1 MQIYNW
7 WVLFIHE
14 TYSVYKLKTFKKCKE
29 VKHIMISIIAIIY
42 IFSSYVVFHQ
52 QLKITFR
59 KSSWLHWQN
68 PLPHFYSIS
77 PKNSK
82 STGLPVLTTSKIF
95 QDALHRGKKGR
106 ENTRFHRSVLHKTII
121 DLFLRRLWRQFI
133 RKKILADVWLI
144 HAEQMSLYNFI
155 I

>member
-1 MQIYNW
+1 M
-7 WVLFIHE
+7 LFIHE
-14 TYSVYKLKTFKKCKE
+14 TYSVYKLETFKKCKE
-29 VKHIMISIIAIIY
+29 VKRIMISIIAIIY

-59 KSSWLHWQN
+59 KSSGPHWQN

-82 STGLPVLTTSKIF
+82 SAGFPILTTLTIF
-95 QDALHRGKKGR
+95 QDLLQKGKKGR
-106 ENTRFHRSVLHKTII
+106 KNTRFHRSVLHKTKI